1 MKSKIKFNTQN
12 FKNKFKIF
20 VLVFIILSSVYF
32 LYFNDRI
39 FVQAIIQNS
48 LNNEDNTNSN
58 IIENFDVSRYEDICK
73 NRKTRFYDFNK
84 GTSSGLNIA
93 IIDASNNCE
102 SICDNNPNCQFF
114 IMKDNSIADVSKC
127 FLYNRVLDS
136 SNIDRSTM
144 NIKVNC
150 NSVILPSST
159 NTYNG
164 YGYINKKYFEYNK
177 AKFSYIDT
185 YLDKA
190 NELVS
195 TIKSSRSNIN
205 DIINQNGVHSQLVAN
220 AQNYTGA
227 IGSWITSFGNLIGV
241 SSENL
246 TTLNTLTNLFRDNIS
261 DDEKNKKLKD
271 LVGLTKETPELDN
284 KLVDVKNSGYVDS
297 LFYTILAFIMIITII
312 LLVLYRLNDNIII
325 SDRFM
330 IFYFIIIVILFMF
343 IRFILNK

>member
-1 MKSKIKFNTQN
+1 MKSKIKFNTQYFKKN
-12 FKNKFKIF
+12 FKIL
-20 VLVFIILSSVYF
+20 VIVFIILVSVYL
-32 LYFNDRI
+32 LYFNDKI
-39 FVQAIIQNS
+39 LVQAIIQNS
-48 LNNEDNTNSN
+48 LNNEDITNSN
-58 IIENFDVSRYEDICK
+58 SIENFDVSRYEDICK

-84 GTSSGLNIA
+84 GTSSGFNIA

-127 FLYNRVLDS
+127 FLYNKVLDS
-136 SNIDRSTM
+136 SNIDTSTM

-150 NSVILPSST
+150 NSVILPSSS
-159 NTYNG
+159 NIYNG
-164 YGYINKKYFEYNK
+164 YGYINKNYFEYNK
-177 AKFSYIDT
+177 NKFRYIDT

-195 TIKSSRSNIN
+195 TIKSNRSNIN
-205 DIINQNGVHSQLVAN
+205 AIVNQQGAHSQLVAN
-220 AQNYTGA
+220 ANTYTGA
-227 IGSWITSFGNLIGV
+227 IGSWISSFGNLIGI

-246 TTLNTLTNLFRDNIS
+246 TTLNNITNLFRDTIF
-261 DDEKNKKLKD
+261 DDEKNNKLKD
-271 LVGLTKETPELDN
+271 LVALSKETPELDN
-284 KLVDVKNSGYVDS
+284 KLGDVKKSGYVDS

-330 IFYFIIIVILFMF
+330 IYYFIFIVILFMF
-343 IRFILNK
+343 VRLILNK